1 MNELV
6 VDVAKRETSG
16 KNISRRLRRSGRIPA
31 VLYGAGKEPVSLTV
45 DPRRLVEI
53 IQSESGANTIFQL
66 NLAGT
71 DQRRHAMIKEYQVD
85 PVEGHL
91 LHADFVRIQM
101 DAVIEVDVP
110 VQVTGE
116 AAGVKLDGGI
126 LEIVTRNVR
135 IASLPG
141 NIPGHINIDVS
152 PLKIG
157 DNIKIA
163 DLPKDDRYKVISD
176 PHLIVVVCSPPAK
189 EEVAAPVAAEAAVA
203 APAEPEVIKKGKAA
217 AEGEEGAAAEA
228 DDKKKEA
235 KKPEAKK

>member
-1 MNELV
+1 MNDLV
-6 VDVAKRETSG
+6 VDVAKREVCG
-16 KNISRRLRRSGRIPA
+16 KNVSRRLRRAGRIPA

-135 IASLPG
+135 VSCLPG

-157 DNIKIA
+157 DNLKIA
-163 DLPKDDRYKVISD
+163 DLPGDDRYRVISD
-176 PHLIVVVCSPPAK
+176 PHLILAVCQPPAK
-189 EEVAAPVAAEAAVA
+189 EETAAPVATEAAAA
-203 APAEPEVIKKGKAA
+203 APVEPEVIKKGKAV
-217 AEGEEGAAAEA
+217 AEGEEAAAEG
-228 DDKKKEA
+228 DEKKKEA
-235 KKPEAKK
+235 KKPEGKK

>member
-1 MNELV
+1 MNDLV
-6 VDVAKRETSG
+6 VDVAKREVCG
-16 KNISRRLRRSGRIPA
+16 KNVSRRLRRAGRIPA
-31 VLYGAGKEPVSLTV
+31 VLYGAGKEPISLTV

-53 IQSESGANTIFQL
+53 IQSDSGANTIFQL

-135 IASLPG
+135 VSCLPG

-157 DNIKIA
+157 DHRNVS
-163 DLPKDDRYKVISD
+163 DLPKDDRYRVISD
-176 PHLIVVVCSPPAK
+176 PHLILVVCQPPAK
-189 EEVAAPVAAEAAVA
+189 EEAAATVATETAVA
-203 APAEPEVIKKGKAA
+203 APSEPEVIKKGKAI
-217 AEGEEGAAAEA
+217 AEGEEATAGEG

-235 KKPEAKK
+235 KKPEGKK